1 MPLYCVL
8 LLTFVIHKLLSMVE
22 IDDAEFMLIA
32 DFINAVELDENSPE
46 DLIKKYTDA
55 LQVVNAFGP
64 AQQAAPDPA
73 MAAPA

>member
-1 MPLYCVL
+1 
-8 LLTFVIHKLLSMVE
+8 MVE

-32 DFINAVELDENSPE
+32 DFINAVELDPNSPE

-64 AQQAAPDPA
+64 AQQTPNPA

>member
-1 MPLYCVL
+1 
-8 LLTFVIHKLLSMVE
+8 MVE

-32 DFINAVELDENSPE
+32 DFINAVELDPNSPE

-64 AQQAAPDPA
+64 SQPASTAANSGV
-73 MAAPA
+73 AAPA